1 MSFEWQHSFD
11 LDNGISITDVQGS
24 TIFIG
29 GGSDS
34 PIGNDAP
41 VGSFYFRT
49 DGTIWKKF
57 NVGDNDWRLFPNAGE
72 IPFDNSSNGFEADNT
87 QDAIAEV
94 GAGAS
99 PGFSFSR
106 SGSILGS
113 SWLNRSG
120 GVGSNRAGIS
130 VFIDDPVVTLI
141 ACTTENLNTYEVT
154 VYEHDGDEINLTA
167 IGTVAVNNE
176 RTKLFEVNWPTHK
189 GKQLAVKISDGS
201 ANNLGVDL
209 QLKGNS

>member
-1 MSFEWQHSFD
+1 MATRYKVLLVEIDGQNLEEDSE
-11 LDNGISITDVQGS
+11 LDMIAD
-24 TIFIG
+24 
-29 GGSDS
+29 
-34 PIGNDAP
+34 
-41 VGSFYFRT
+41 
-49 DGTIWKKF
+49 
-57 NVGDNDWRLFPNAGE
+57 NVY
-72 IPFDNSSNGFEADNT
+72 FDNSGSGITADT
-87 QDAIAEV
+87 VADALKEV

-106 SGSILGS
+106 SGSIYGS

-130 VFIDDPVVTLI
+130 VFIDNPVVTLV

-167 IGTVAVNNE
+167 LGTVSVSNE

-189 GKQLAVKISDGS
+189 GKQLAVKISSGS
-201 ANNLGVDL
+201 AKNLGVDL
-209 QLKGNS
+209 QLKGNN